1 MVVRPLTSRAAKMVQ
16 EARSMSTPAARKTT
30 MGVSAML
37 AMMSMTT
44 CRPSPAASRFG
55 GNSSTAKR
63 MVDEPV
69 GRDAFMV
76 AKRRLHEC
84 LQGVGFSGVEMEE
97 AAHAGDFHHLLDHGV
112 GLTDLEA
119 APVDLHEFRGHVDR
133 AQTCAA
139 DIFQTRNVQQDFTVA
154 GLSDS
159 VQFGGGGA
167 RRTRFQ
173 PANEVRDYHI
183 LYSSRVD
190 LHVYLAS
197 LGSGIRAKT
206 LTSFPSPCQHSYVW
220 LMVRLHSCKRFSHVA
235 LRSSAY
241 LRLERALSRLL
252 WFNFSYLLLVVTCHF
267 CPLSTR
273 PGKSS
278 SLCSSRARIFWRE

>member
-1 MVVRPLTSRAAKMVQ
+1 MKEVSRGTF
-16 EARSMSTPAARKTT
+16 ESGS
-30 MGVSAML
+30 
-37 AMMSMTT
+37 
-44 CRPSPAASRFG
+44 
-55 GNSSTAKR
+55 
-63 MVDEPV
+63 VDQAP
-69 GRDAFMV
+69 
-76 AKRRLHEC
+76 RLHEC

-159 VQFGGGGA
+159 VQFAGGGA

-183 LYSSRVD
+183 FYSSRLD
-190 LHVYLAS
+190 LHVCPAPWAVV
-197 LGSGIRAKT
+197 SGPRP
-206 LTSFPSPCQHSYVW
+206 L
-220 LMVRLHSCKRFSHVA
+220 
-235 LRSSAY
+235 
-241 LRLERALSRLL
+241 
-252 WFNFSYLLLVVTCHF
+252 
-267 CPLSTR
+267 PLSQVHVNIR
-273 PGKSS
+273 MYG
-278 SLCSSRARIFWRE
+278 